1 MGEVIKST
9 VNKMMDTLDAARTHW
24 LAAVNEGNPL
34 MVALAE
40 ADAKA
45 AMLEQIRNQQVAAVL
60 LRFCDPELAMTE
72 IVGQVGDS
80 EKIRCT
86 GLAILSGFVP
96 GKDEYAIFSGAR
108 NSPSKVYVKEAG
120 YRKLLA
126 MLPQAQIGDVQVG
139 FPRIEQLDGGIEV
152 WAVEGRAD
160 CTVSG
165 KRHVVEATGQFAIR
179 LPVKRAREGNAV
191 IDNVD
196 GIAAKARRR
205 LLQQLWRKATGSAFV
220 DDANDAD
227 AVPPDGVEVIET
239 TALPAAAPEPAKQ
252 PLPLLRLEAEF
263 NDLVTK
269 LDEANATMLGEWA
282 AEFRSQP
289 HLEALNLAW
298 QAWNKIAATEK
309 PDPRV
314 HSHITSLKNE
324 LKKLLPVKTKP

>member
-1 MGEVIKST
+1 MGEVIKTT

-60 LRFCDPELAMTE
+60 LRFCDPDLAMTE
-72 IVGQVGDS
+72 IVGQVSDS

-108 NSPSKVYVKEAG
+108 NAPSKVYVKEAG

-179 LPVKRAREGNAV
+179 LPVKRAREGNSV

-239 TALPAAAPEPAKQ
+239 TALPETKPEPAKASVV
-252 PLPLLRLEAEF
+252 LLQLESELA
-263 NDLVTK
+263 NLAAK
-269 LDEANATMLGEWA
+269 LDETSARMLHEWD
-282 AEFRSQP
+282 AEMRAQKN
-289 HLEALNLAW
+289 LESLNLAW
-298 QAWNKIAATEK
+298 QAWNKVEAKEK
-309 PDPRV
+309 PDPRI
-314 HSHITSLKNE
+314 HLHITLVKNE
-324 LKKLLPVKTKP
+324 LKRILPPKAKP